1 VSLKIIRVRVGDNF
15 PIIQIGI
22 DVPTTTSINQTVKT
36 KLAANKSLPFK
47 RLRGIDE
54 DPYDYFKL
62 YTREQVEVKDAA
74 TLIDHELYFFK
85 DEATLDAKCGSQW
98 TFKQLTELKVRF
110 TIVNETELF
119 PHHTVAVS
127 AKATKMIEEL
137 QGLNYGSFNMYHS
150 LLTGTLRDSSSAEY
164 LQDSIY
170 KAVYMAQKYSDHES
184 GVDCFVLL
192 LLNRL
197 GFFDDWLY
205 VFPQLHLKLVY
216 GDAIV
221 KEAIPDFTVMDV
233 ESVLRMAVVKD
244 KRRDGELEDSE
255 PQLIAALIALFQ
267 ADVGQKG
274 SVKREARELHS
285 IVGLRQV
292 LVLPHR

>member
-1 VSLKIIRVRVGDNF
+1 MGLSMITIAFSLAHSGTVVPLNISRTPPTKQYIWCRSTATMRVV
-15 PIIQIGI
+15 
-22 DVPTTTSINQTVKT
+22 
-36 KLAANKSLPFK
+36 
-47 RLRGIDE
+47 
-54 DPYDYFKL
+54 
-62 YTREQVEVKDAA
+62 
-74 TLIDHELYFFK
+74 
-85 DEATLDAKCGSQW
+85 W
-98 TFKQLTELKVRF
+98 TALCC
-110 TIVNETELF
+110 
-119 PHHTVAVS
+119 
-127 AKATKMIEEL
+127 
-137 QGLNYGSFNMYHS
+137 Y
-150 LLTGTLRDSSSAEY
+150 
-164 LQDSIY
+164 
-170 KAVYMAQKYSDHES
+170 
-184 GVDCFVLL
+184 
-192 LLNRL
+192 
-197 GFFDDWLY
+197 FDDWLY